1 VSQHLYT
8 ETGVVHEPL
17 PHTTVLHHS
26 SKNNTGSDGFLHSLV
41 FGKKDSNPTQN
52 FQYQESNPTVIR
64 RDSSEGEFAAL
75 APLSSERYRL
85 NEQYNQM
92 MLADDSREGI

>member
-1 VSQHLYT
+1 
-8 ETGVVHEPL
+8 
-17 PHTTVLHHS
+17 
-26 SKNNTGSDGFLHSLV
+26 
-41 FGKKDSNPTQN
+41 
-52 FQYQESNPTVIR
+52 VIR

-92 MLADDSREGI
+92 MLADDSREGIKMDDTVLDREENDDNYYI

>member
-1 VSQHLYT
+1 M
-8 ETGVVHEPL
+8 
-17 PHTTVLHHS
+17 
-26 SKNNTGSDGFLHSLV
+26 
-41 FGKKDSNPTQN
+41 
-52 FQYQESNPTVIR
+52 IR

-92 MLADDSREGI
+92 MLADDSREGIKMDDTVLDREENDDNYYI